1 MPNTE
6 LKGKIKIVGFWTFG
20 GIFWY
25 LVISFFLL
33 SNYPL
38 HNFSFNNQKA
48 YEVLKDALS
57 LAAAFLAPVAAFV
70 LFDDWRTSHRLKIN
84 ESEALEILKRVRN
97 IPYKTKDLA
106 EEIVSYYERG
116 LTKQAVQNYEKRAFE
131 IAAEILEELG
141 SINFSKKNFENIKFH
156 DQCLK
161 LYSDTYNFLTNIIML
176 FDAWT
181 CLELC
186 KNDTNRHDQLPSL
199 KAREDISRTIFFQ
212 SAEKFLEL
220 FDNNLNEIENLA
232 DEHRIR

>member
-1 MPNTE
+1 MADKE
-6 LKGKIKIVGFWTFG
+6 LKDKIKIVGFWTFG
-20 GIFWY
+20 GVFLY

-33 SNYPL
+33 SDYPMQ
-38 HNFSFNNQKA
+38 NFSFDNKKA
-48 YEVLKDALS
+48 YEVLKDALTI
-57 LAAAFLAPVAAFV
+57 AAAFLAPVAAFV

-97 IPYKTKDLA
+97 IPYKAKDLA

-116 LTKQAVQNYEKRAFE
+116 LTKQEVQNYEKRAFE

-156 DQCLK
+156 NQCLK
-161 LYSDTYNFLTNIIML
+161 LYSDTYKLLTNIIML

-199 KAREDISRTIFFQ
+199 IAREDISSTIFFQ
-212 SAEKFLEL
+212 SAENFLEL
-220 FDNNLNEIENLA
+220 FDNNLNEIDNLA
-232 DEHRIR
+232 DVHRIR

>member
-84 ESEALEILKRVRN
+84 ESEAIEILKRVRN

-116 LTKQAVQNYEKRAFE
+116 LTKQEIQNYEKRAFE

-199 KAREDISRTIFFQ
+199 IAREDISRTIFFQ